1 MVAAPTIPA
10 FLDHPA
16 STVAAEIAA
25 YDWARTG
32 LGPME
37 GWPVAL
43 RTTLATMLSCPVPMF
58 LAYGP
63 DLLSFYNDAYRPLLG
78 YRATLAMGMPFRTL
92 WASIW
97 DDIAP
102 MVDEALAGG
111 SPRVVDM
118 PLDLTRDGQPE
129 ESYWSFSYS
138 PAYDDDGAIAGML
151 CVTSETTARVLA
163 ERSRDEA
170 DERLQIALSAGNS
183 IGVWD
188 WDVQRDLIRAD
199 RRFAELY
206 GVDPERAAQGA
217 PIAEFFAGIHPED
230 LPRVRSEIDV
240 ALAEGGT
247 FRSEYRLT
255 RADGR
260 TRWVTAQG
268 RCVSD
273 ANGQCVRFPGASFD
287 ITDEVERRDR
297 LRESEALARET
308 TERLQLALEAGAIIG
323 TWFWDL
329 RSNRFTVD
337 EPFARYFGVSEE
349 QRQAGL
355 SLDRVVSMVHD
366 DDRPG
371 LVAAV
376 NEAIGRGGAYA
387 HQYRVVRPDGGHT
400 WLEAKGRVDKDADG
414 TPLSF
419 PGVLIDIGARH
430 AIEVE
435 RDAALAELT
444 AFNDELETR
453 VAERSAELMRAEEA
467 LRQSQKMEA
476 VGQLTGGLAHDFNN
490 LLAGIAGAME
500 LIDMRIGQG
509 RVGEVG
515 KYIAAAQSATKRA
528 ASLTHR
534 LLAFSRRQTLA
545 PRPTDVNALVVGMSE
560 LIERTVGPGITVE
573 TIAQAGL
580 WKALV
585 DASQLENALLNLCI
599 NARDAMAAGGTITIA
614 TANRT
619 LDGDGAYGL
628 DLPAGDYLVLS
639 VADTG
644 EGMTLEVIAKAF
656 DPFFTTKPLGQGTG
670 LGLSM
675 IYGFAQQSGGQ
686 VRIESAVGKGTT
698 VAVYLPRH
706 QGDAD
711 PDDAI
716 GVEPVRPART
726 DGKTVLV
733 VEDEP
738 TVRMLVTDLL
748 ADLGYAAI
756 EAQDSVGGL
765 GVLQSDARIDLLI
778 TDVGLPGGMNGRQ
791 MADAG
796 RVDRPGLKVIFIT
809 GYAEG
814 SILDH
819 GRLRADMQVVTKPFA
834 VEALAERIRAALE
847 S

>member
-1 MVAAPTIPA
+1 MVAATTIPA
-10 FLDHPA
+10 FLQHPA
-16 STVAAEIAA
+16 SHVATEIAA
-25 YDWARTG
+25 YDWSRTA
-32 LGPME
+32 LGPIE

-43 RTTLATMLSCPVPMF
+43 RTTLATMLACPVPMF

-63 DLLSFYNDAYRPLLG
+63 DLQSFYNDAYRPILG
-78 YRATLAMGMPFRTL
+78 YRAAIAMGMPFRTL
-92 WASIW
+92 WGSIW
-97 DDIAP
+97 DEIAP
-102 MVDEALAGG
+102 MVDAALAGE
-111 SPRVVDM
+111 SPMVTDM
-118 PLDLTRDGQPE
+118 RLDLGRGGAPE

-138 PAYDDDGAIAGML
+138 PAFDDAGAIAGML

-188 WDVQRDLIRAD
+188 WDVQRDWVRSD

-206 GVDPERAAQGA
+206 GVDPARAATGA
-217 PIAEFFAGIHPED
+217 PIAAFFAGIHSD
-230 LPRVRSEIDV
+230 DIDRVRAEIDV
-240 ALAEGGT
+240 AMTEGGT
-247 FRSEYRLT
+247 FRSEYRLV
-255 RADGR
+255 RCDGR
-260 TRWVTAQG
+260 VRWVTAQG
-268 RCVSD
+268 RCVFD
-273 ANGQCVRFPGASFD
+273 AHGRCVRFPGASFD
-287 ITDEVERRDR
+287 ITDEVERRER
-297 LRESEALARET
+297 LRESEAVARET

-329 RSNRFTVD
+329 PSNRFTVD
-337 EPFARYFGVSEE
+337 EPFARFFGVSDE

-371 LVAAV
+371 LVVAV
-376 NEAIGRGGAYA
+376 NEAIARGGAYV
-387 HQYRVVRPDGGHT
+387 HQYRVTRPDGGFV
-400 WLEAKGRVDKDADG
+400 WLEAKGRVDRAADG

-435 RDAALAELT
+435 RDAALADLT
-444 AFNDELETR
+444 ALNDELENR

-490 LLAGIAGAME
+490 LLAGISGAME

-560 LIERTVGPGITVE
+560 LIERTVGPGIAVE

-580 WKALV
+580 WTALV

-599 NARDAMAAGGTITIA
+599 NARDAMAAGGAITIA

-619 LDGDGAYGL
+619 FDADHARGL
-628 DLPAGDYLVLS
+628 DLAAGDYLVLS

-644 EGMTLEVIAKAF
+644 DGMTPEVIAKAF

-686 VRIESAVGKGTT
+686 VRIESAFGEGTT
-698 VAVYLPRH
+698 VSVYLPRH
-706 QGDAD
+706 HGDAER
-711 PDDAI
+711 DDAF
-716 GVEPVRPART
+716 GQPPTHHARS
-726 DGKTVLV
+726 DERTVLV

-738 TVRMLVTDLL
+738 TVRMLVTDLV
-748 ADLGYAAI
+748 ADLGHSAI
-756 EAQDSVGGL
+756 EAHDSAAGL
-765 GVLQSDARIDLLI
+765 RLLHSDARIDLLV

-796 RVDRPGLKVIFIT
+796 RADRPGLKVIFIT
-809 GYAEG
+809 GYAES

-819 GRLRADMQVVTKPFA
+819 GRLGAGMQVLTKPFA
-834 VEALAERIRAALE
+834 IEALADRIRTALA
-847 S
+847 